1 MMSQQVGRSPSEFEV
16 VSDRAFRGLTHVLA
30 WSVFLMVVFIVL
42 RIGVMSWPAMQK
54 YGLGF
59 LVKKDWDVN
68 RQDFGIGPQIAGTL
82 YSSILG
88 VGIGTVFGLAVA
100 IVLSQ
105 DFLPPRWEW
114 VLTNLVQLLAAIPSV
129 VYGLWGLFVVVPL
142 LRPPSHWIHATLGW
156 IPIFSTRLSGPGML
170 PTAVVIAIMI
180 LPTIS
185 AVSRDAIAAV
195 PRKLKEAA
203 YGMGATRWETI
214 LHVVLPTA
222 APGIFGAIILG
233 FGRAVGETMA
243 VAMMI
248 GNSEVFSWSLFSP
261 GTTLAAL
268 LANHFAEASQVEI
281 GALMYAAEVLLAITL
296 AINIAGA
303 FVLKRAS
310 ASLEGV
316 NK

>member
-1 MMSQQVGRSPSEFEV
+1 MSGQVGRSPTMFEV
-16 VSDRAFRGLTHVLA
+16 ISDRGFRGLTHVLA
-30 WSVFLMVVFIVL
+30 WSVVLLVVFIVI
-42 RIGVMSWPAMQK
+42 RIGVTAWPAMQRQ
-54 YGLGF
+54 GLGF
-59 LVKKDWDVN
+59 LIRTDWDVN
-68 RQDFGIGPQIAGTL
+68 RQSFGVGPQIAGTL

-88 VGIGTVFGLAVA
+88 VAIGTLFGLAVA
-100 IVLSQ
+100 IVLSE
-105 DFLPPRWEW
+105 DFLPPGWEW
-114 VLTNLVQLLAAIPSV
+114 VLTNIVQLLAAIPSV

-142 LRPPSHWIHATLGW
+142 LRPPAHWIHATLGW
-156 IPIFSTRLSGPGML
+156 IPIFGTRLSGPGML
-170 PTAVVIAIMI
+170 PTAIVLAIML

-248 GNSEVFSWSLFSP
+248 GNAEVFSWSLFSP

-268 LANHFAEASQVEI
+268 LANHFAEASHVEI

-296 AINIAGA
+296 AINIAGE
-303 FVLKRAS
+303 FVLKRA
-310 ASLEGV
+310 AAALEGV